1 MILYHGS
8 NVSVAE
14 IDLGMSNVGKDF
26 GCGFYLTPYEQHA
39 LRQAQ
44 RKTEMENTG
53 VPTVTRYRFDELA
66 LSNGDLNVK
75 VFESYTSDWADFVL
89 MNRQNRSHIQAHSYD
104 IVVGP
109 VANDAVGYQIRRFIG
124 GIITKEQL
132 LEELK
137 YMKESSIQ
145 YFFSTDRALKYLTV
159 L

>member
-8 NVSVAE
+8 NVRVAE

-75 VFESYTSDWADFVL
+75 VLPT
-89 MNRQNRSHIQAHSYD
+89 Q
-104 IVVGP
+104 
-109 VANDAVGYQIRRFIG
+109 
-124 GIITKEQL
+124 
-132 LEELK
+132 
-137 YMKESSIQ
+137 
-145 YFFSTDRALKYLTV
+145 TDRKRGKPM
-159 L
+159 

>member
-39 LRQAQ
+39 LRQVQ

-89 MNRQNRSHIQAHSYD
+89 MNRQNRT
-104 IVVGP
+104 
-109 VANDAVGYQIRRFIG
+109 RFPNV
-124 GIITKEQL
+124 TC
-132 LEELK
+132 
-137 YMKESSIQ
+137 
-145 YFFSTDRALKYLTV
+145 F
-159 L
+159 